1 MFSKRSYEIITSFP
15 NFNNS
20 GFNIED
26 YNKKFLDSNVI
37 IYDQTNEIN
46 YPEHWGPL
54 SLKCAFNGDE
64 FFIVNHCEFA
74 VNDYRYLILNHGSH
88 YSSYIDSETK
98 VESFSI
104 NFTPSMVMDMASS
117 ILESDA
123 FNLDSYGFHRKEMLF
138 GEQLYVLDHGIS
150 NFLTKFRNFIRGPK
164 KNGEV
169 IEYLYWLLLERLVD
183 NQKQLMND
191 VRNVPKVR
199 LSTKMELYK
208 RLTRAKD
215 YMDSCYTRDISLEEL
230 ARLSYMNNTY
240 FLRQFRNYY
249 QITPRQYL
257 IKKRME
263 SAREQLETNKTL
275 PITELCT
282 LVGYSDLSSFSKL
295 FKEYYSFS
303 PEQYR
308 DLTHR

>member
-15 NFNNS
+15 NFNNR

-26 YNKKFLDSNVI
+26 YNKKFLASNVI
-37 IYDQTNEIN
+37 IYDKTNEIN

-64 FFIVNHCEFA
+64 FFKVNQCEFA
-74 VNDYRYLILNHGSH
+74 VNDSRYLILNHGSH
-88 YSSYIDSETK
+88 YSSYIDSDTK

-104 NFTPSMVMDMASS
+104 NFTPSMVLDMASS
-117 ILESDA
+117 ILESDT
-123 FNLDSYGFHRKEMLF
+123 FNLESYGFHRKELLF
-138 GEQLYVLDHGIS
+138 GEQLYVFDSGIS
-150 NFLTKFRNFIRGPK
+150 SFLTKFRNFIKGPK
-164 KNGEV
+164 KDAEV

-183 NQKQLMND
+183 SQKQLMND
-191 VRNVPKVR
+191 IRSIPKIR
-199 LSTKMELYK
+199 LSTKVELYK

-215 YMDSCYTRDISLEEL
+215 YLDSCYNRDISLEEL

-257 IKKRME
+257 IKRRME
-263 SAREQLETNKTL
+263 SARIYLETNKTIS
-275 PITELCT
+275 ITEICSM
-282 LVGYSDLSSFSKL
+282 VGYSDLSSFSKL
-295 FKEYYSFS
+295 FKQYYTLS
-303 PEQYR
+303 PEHYR
-308 DLTHR
+308 DIIHR

>member
-1 MFSKRSYEIITSFP
+1 MLSKRSYEIITSFP
-15 NFNNS
+15 NFNNR

-26 YNKKFLDSNVI
+26 YNKKFLSSNVV
-37 IYDQTNEIN
+37 IYDATNEIN

-64 FFIVNHCEFA
+64 FFKVNQGEFA
-74 VNDYRYLILNHGSH
+74 VNDSRYLILNQGSH
-88 YSSYIDSETK
+88 YSSYIDSDTK

-104 NFTPSMVMDMASS
+104 NFMPSMVLDMASS
-117 ILESDA
+117 ILESDT
-123 FNLDSYGFHRKEMLF
+123 FNLESYGFHRKELLF
-138 GEQLYVLDHGIS
+138 GEQLYVYDSGIS
-150 NFLTKFRNFIRGPK
+150 SFLTKFRSFIKGPK
-164 KNGEV
+164 KDVQV

-183 NQKQLMND
+183 GQKQLMND
-191 VRNVPKVR
+191 IRNVPKIR
-199 LSTKMELYK
+199 LSTKTELYK

-215 YMDSCYTRDISLEEL
+215 YLDSCYTRDISLEEL

-257 IKKRME
+257 IKRRME
-263 SAREQLETNKTL
+263 SARIYLETNKTIS
-275 PITELCT
+275 ITEICSM
-282 LVGYSDLSSFSKL
+282 VGYSDLSSFSKL
-295 FKEYYSFS
+295 FKQYYSLS

-308 DLTHR
+308 DIIHR